1 MRLMAWGK
9 SKWEA
14 WYLKFG
20 DSEGEWDPLNQP
32 KGRRENSGK
41 LGALRLATAQ
51 IAHVVLFAPPERR
64 WRNGTA
70 GLVVLLI
77 VT

>member
-41 LGALRLATAQ
+41 LGALRLATAH
-51 IAHVVLFAPPERR
+51 IAHVVPFAPRERR
-64 WRNGTA
+64 WRD
-70 GLVVLLI
+70 GLQAVVDLSS
-77 VT
+77 